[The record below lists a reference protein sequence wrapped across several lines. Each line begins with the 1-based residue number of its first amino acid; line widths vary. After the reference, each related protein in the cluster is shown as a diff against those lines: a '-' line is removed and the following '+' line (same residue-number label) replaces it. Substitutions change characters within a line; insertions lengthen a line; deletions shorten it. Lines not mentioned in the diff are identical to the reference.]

1 MPKKGHEGAS
11 AVGPCGLASHPQSP
25 QPLSPPSS
33 AAPVSPVPVFS
44 ELAMKLKLK
53 LPLTFTGVLAALL
66 AAALMGIYSLNQSV
80 AVYEFEVGAQQA
92 HERAIADMLVT
103 FKTQVQEWKDTLLR
117 GKDAA
122 KLEKHWGAFAK
133 QEDAVEDKAK
143 ALLATLPPGDSRTL
157 VEQFSAAHVK
167 MGADYRKG
175 FDAFKAAEFDPAAG
189 DAAVA
194 GMDREPARL
203 LAEAGGKIAAE
214 SASVSATAAVQA
226 HRASLVSIVLMLVVG
241 AAGIVIGV
249 WFSRRITRPVDYA
262 VGVAEAIAGGDL
274 TSAVRVVGRDEIAQL
289 MKALVAMQG
298 SLASVVGNVRS
309 NSESVATASSQIS
322 QGANDLSARTE
333 EQAAALQQ
341 AAASMDQLGS
351 TVRQNA
357 ENALSANQLALGAST
372 VARKGGA
379 VVGEVVETMKGINDS
394 SRRIVDIIGVIDG
407 IAFQTNILALNA
419 AVEAA
424 RAGEQGRGFAV
435 VAGEV
440 RSLAQRS
447 ADAAKEIKSLISA
460 SVERVEHGTQL
471 VDRAGETMTEIVN
484 SIARVTDIMGEIS
497 AASTEQSTGVSQI
510 GDAISQMDQATQQ
523 NAALVEES
531 AAAAESLKDQAHQL
545 VQVVAVFKLDGATAA
560 ANARSATLTAVAKA
574 KATPVAARRPAPALA
589 VAASSDEWESF

>member
-1 MPKKGHEGAS
+1 MN
-11 AVGPCGLASHPQSP
+11 
-25 QPLSPPSS
+25 
-33 AAPVSPVPVFS
+33 
-44 ELAMKLKLK
+44 LKLK

-66 AAALMGIYSLNQSV
+66 GAALIGIYSLNQAV
-80 AVYEFEVGAQQA
+80 AVYDTQVTAAHAQ
-92 HERAIADMLVT
+92 ERAVGEMLVT

-122 KLEKHWGAFAK
+122 KLDKHWGAFAK
-133 QEDAVEDKAK
+133 QEAAVDEKAK
-143 ALLATLPPGDSRTL
+143 ALLAALPPGEGRAL
-157 VEQFSAAHVK
+157 VEQFAAAHVK

-175 FDAFKAAEFDPAAG
+175 FEAFKSAGFESAAG

-203 LAEAGGKIAAE
+203 LAESGKKIAAD
-214 SASVSATAAVQA
+214 SAAVSALATAQA
-226 HRASLVSIVLMLVVG
+226 HRASIISVVLMLVAG
-241 AAGIVIGV
+241 AAGIAVGI
-249 WFSRRITRPVDYA
+249 WFSRRITRPVDDA
-262 VGVAEAIAGGDL
+262 LTVANAIAGGDL
-274 TSAVRVVGRDEIAQL
+274 TTPVRVIGQDEIAQL
-289 MKALVAMQG
+289 LKALATMQG
-298 SLASVVGNVRS
+298 SLASVVGGVRA
-309 NSESVATASSQIS
+309 NAESVATAAEEIS
-322 QGANDLSARTE
+322 HCSNDLSARTE
-333 EQAAALQQ
+333 EQASALQQ
-341 AAASMDQLGS
+341 AAASMEQLSS

-372 VARKGGA
+372 VAQKGGN

-394 SRRIVDIIGVIDG
+394 SKRIVDIIAVIDG

-460 SVERVEHGTQL
+460 SVERVEHGTVL

-484 SIARVTDIMGEIS
+484 SIARVSDIMGEIS
-497 AASTEQSTGVSQI
+497 AASTEQSSGVVQI
-510 GDAISQMDQATQQ
+510 GDAISQMDLTTQQ

-531 AAAAESLKDQAHQL
+531 AGAAESLREQANHL
-545 VQVVAVFKLDGATAA
+545 VEAVAVFKLARDQALADTPAVRKAPAPAVAPKKAA
-560 ANARSATLTAVAKA
+560 APRPVAPARPT
-574 KATPVAARRPAPALA
+574 VAARAPAPAAVAAPALA
-589 VAASSDEWESF
+589 LAGDADDWESF